1 MQLTEV
7 EARYFKYS
15 VALCLPFSTLR
26 VIMRFF
32 LPLTAYREGN
42 AFTGV
47 CHSVQG
53 GGRYV
58 CLVPGPF
65 GEGCA
70 CLVPASFGEGWVCLV
85 AGHFQGVGMLDHRT
99 LLGGTP
105 RGGWLY
111 QGGLGI
117 PGGILRGGYN
127 SCGKVM
133 FSQVT
138 AILPFC
144 PQGDEGVYAWSKVP
158 PRGVYAWSPFPS
170 RGEWVYQDGSGCTSG
185 YTRGKGISPPRY

>member
-1 MQLTEV
+1 MRTFAGTESQNGLFACIILYPSPLV
-7 EARYFKYS
+7 RSTRPATCASTVVVDAAYRSGGKIFQ
-15 VALCLPFSTLR
+15 VFRGCVFTFSTLR

-58 CLVPGPF
+58 CLVPGLF

-70 CLVPASFGEGWVCLV
+70 CLVPASFGEGRVCLV
-85 AGHFQGVGMLDHRT
+85 AGHFQGVGMLNQRT

-105 RGGWLY
+105 GGGWLY

-133 FSQVT
+133 FSQVS
-138 AILPFC
+138 AILST
-144 PQGDEGVYAWSKVP
+144 GG
-158 PRGVYAWSPFPS
+158 
-170 RGEWVYQDGSGCTSG
+170 
-185 YTRGKGISPPRY
+185 